1 MAFEEGRYS
10 VSGKIYAGE
19 WNFVPQAISGERTL
33 AACWRWH
40 SAIANFSTVATK
52 RVQLVVRRSSLRQN
66 AATSTPQACAPQK
79 FRSRLGAEHD

>member
-1 MAFEEGRYS
+1 MDEERYN
-10 VSGKIYAGE
+10 VAGKIYAGE

-40 SAIANFSTVATK
+40 SAIANFCTVVLK
-52 RVQLVVRRSSLRQN
+52 PFQLVARESSSRRN

-79 FRSRLGAEHD
+79 FRSRLEAEHD